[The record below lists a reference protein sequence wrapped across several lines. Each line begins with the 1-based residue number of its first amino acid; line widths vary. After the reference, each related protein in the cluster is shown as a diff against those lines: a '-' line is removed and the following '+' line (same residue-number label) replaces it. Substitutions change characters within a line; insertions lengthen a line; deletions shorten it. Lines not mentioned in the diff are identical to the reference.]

1 MMKKLLI
8 LIFISILYGQ
18 NNYPA
23 DSLLH
28 SKNISVLSK
37 LFLYPISGW
46 QRLSYNYNVFNCQF
60 YPSCSNFSAL
70 SIAKHGLLKG
80 SIISADRIIRCNPS
94 AYHYQLKIN
103 GSYNDSDGRL
113 IDFVNPISYNES
125 NKSPTIAA
133 ILSLIP
139 GLGRIYSGR
148 FYDGL
153 NSLITIGLIGKAAKK
168 SIENNNKTLS
178 PILSSAFVMF
188 YIADIYGGWRSAK
201 YYQKPLSLE
210 D

>member
-1 MMKKLLI
+1 MKKLLI
-8 LIFISILYGQ
+8 IIFIPILYGQ
-18 NNYPA
+18 STYPA

-46 QRLSYNYNVFNCQF
+46 QRLSYNYNIFNCQF

-70 SIAKHGLLKG
+70 SITKHGLLKG

-94 AYHYQLKIN
+94 AYHYQIKIN
-103 GSYNDSDGRL
+103 GAYNDSDGRL
-113 IDFVNPISYNES
+113 IDFINPISYNKS

-153 NSLITIGLIGKAAKK
+153 NSMITIGLTGKAAKQ
-168 SIENNNKTLS
+168 SIDNNNKTLS
-178 PILSSAFVMF
+178 PILSGVFIMF
-188 YIADIYGGWRSAK
+188 YMADIYGGWRSAK
-201 YYQKPLSLE
+201 YYQEPIKIE
-210 D
+210 Q